1 MTEPVEMVVG
11 ELLSDAVEVVAGGGG
26 GDSAVANVIQEGGSH
41 MLTYTASLLTPDST
55 WFSVLVPL
63 VVVLFL
69 IETMVFGGLVVQARN
84 KHGIPYP
91 TMYAVPGT
99 PRYYD
104 PSMRPSDSDASGNSS
119 KTEYITNEEAYAFN
133 LVQRGHQNMIENAPF
148 FLALLMCAWPYP
160 LYAGIAGLAYVIGRA
175 VYMFGYMRDPK
186 SRIYGAVFIYPGLL
200 TLLGLTG
207 MTAYNV
213 VNGVGPY

>member
-11 ELLSDAVEVVAGGGG
+11 ELLSDVVEVVSGS
-26 GDSAVANVIQEGGSH
+26 DVANVIQEGGSR

-55 WFSVLVPL
+55 WYSVLVPL

-69 IETMVFGGLVVQARN
+69 IETMVFGGLVVQARS

-104 PSMRPSDSDASGNSS
+104 PSMRPSDSDASASGNSS

-148 FLALLMCAWPYP
+148 FLALLLCAWPYP

-175 VYMFGYMRDPK
+175 VYMFGYMRGPK
-186 SRIYGAVFIYPGLL
+186 SRMYGAVFIYPGLL

>member
-1 MTEPVEMVVG
+1 MTEPVDMVVG
-11 ELLSDAVEVVAGGGG
+11 ELLSDAVEVVAGGG
-26 GDSAVANVIQEGGSH
+26 DSAVANVIQEGGAR

-55 WFSVLVPL
+55 WYSVLVPL

-104 PSMRPSDSDASGNSS
+104 DSMKPTDASGNSA
-119 KTEYITNEEAYAFN
+119 KTDYITNEEAYAFN
-133 LVQRGHQNMIENAPF
+133 LVQRGHQNMVENAPF
-148 FLALLMCAWPYP
+148 FLALLLCAWPYP

-175 VYMFGYMRDPK
+175 VYMFGYMRDTK
-186 SRIYGAVFIYPGLL
+186 SRMYGAVFIYPGLI

>member
-11 ELLSDAVEVVAGGGG
+11 ELLSDAVEVVAGGG
-26 GDSAVANVIQEGGSH
+26 DSGVANVIQEGGAR

-55 WFSVLVPL
+55 WYSVLVPL

-104 PSMRPSDSDASGNSS
+104 DSMKPTDASGNSA
-119 KTEYITNEEAYAFN
+119 KTDYITNE
-133 LVQRGHQNMIENAPF
+133 
-148 FLALLMCAWPYP
+148 
-160 LYAGIAGLAYVIGRA
+160 
-175 VYMFGYMRDPK
+175 
-186 SRIYGAVFIYPGLL
+186 
-200 TLLGLTG
+200 
-207 MTAYNV
+207 
-213 VNGVGPY
+213 